1 MRLLRNKPFAL
12 LAALLA
18 LAAAAVAPA
27 QFLTGGDA
35 QASPAWSSFKLDA
48 KKRIRLNFRN
58 ASIDPVIE
66 LLSRESGVTIVKD
79 PKLTQKLTVS
89 SPKEVSLN
97 EAFEILNAAIG
108 LMNFELR
115 KEGSLLVIRE
125 KRQRTGMEGMTPEQL
140 SQMFGGGQSRTV
152 LRVYKVKFAAASEV
166 ARVVNEVFAAQ
177 QQSNNPF
184 ANFQFGGG
192 NFGRG
197 GRNQQQRTGGFNFG
211 GLNFGGQQTPE
222 VRASSDDFSNSV
234 IVNAPDSKQREVE
247 SLIEQIDQQTETPQ
261 EVVVYPLTY
270 ANASEVAV
278 SVQNVLSSNQPTGR
292 GAASGRQ
299 NDIFSRFQTAA
310 RFGSSQAAFGTVVA
324 DVRTNSL
331 VVTATKEN
339 QATVARVVEELDKK
353 VEYAN
358 TAVVIPLSNARSDDV
373 ATLLNQAF
381 GTTRTGAN
389 RNTGANRTA
398 TANRNTNTNRTGG
411 NAGGGGGGGG
421 GLAPQAEQLNLD
433 EILVDTDAEG
443 NLLTSVQFGGG
454 IFGQPQQQ
462 QGQGATGRAQDG
474 RIVNTR
480 QTAGNVTIISDPNT
494 NSIIVV
500 GDPENA
506 AVIESV
512 LGRLDRIP
520 DQVMIETIIVEATVD
535 RSAKLGLEWNLANGK
550 AFNTDGTTAG
560 GSIGFG
566 LQTNPL
572 PEGFRYSVTGG
583 NLGGFINAL
592 NTDDR
597 FQVLSTPKIFTSNN
611 VEAEI
616 NISQSVPFIVSQ
628 REDVNGNFIF
638 NYSFQDVGIVLRVTP
653 RITANGMVALDVLQ
667 TANDLQGFTSFNAP
681 IVNQRQA
688 STTVSVKDGATIV
701 LGGIMRSQVRTQVKK
716 LPLLGDIPILGEL
729 FKSRSNQEVKT
740 ELLVFLTPRVVRN
753 QAEAEKMTDDE
764 KAKLSKKTASMIPT
778 GPKSPTTE
786 RKKRPPVP

>member
-1 MRLLRNKPFAL
+1 MRTPRSKVWI
-12 LAALLA
+12 AAACLA
-18 LAAAAVAPA
+18 LVAVAPQAPA
-27 QFLTGGDA
+27 QFLTGGEG

-79 PKLTQKLTVS
+79 PKLTQKITVS
-89 SPKEVSLN
+89 SPKAVTLS
-97 EAFEILNAAIG
+97 EAFEILQAALG

-125 KRQRTGMEGMTPEQL
+125 RRQRTGTEGMSAEQL
-140 SQMFGGGQSRTV
+140 QQMFGGGQSRTV
-152 LRVYKVKFAAASEV
+152 LRVYKVKHAAASEV
-166 ARVVNEVFAAQ
+166 SRVVNEVFAAQ

-184 ANFQFGGG
+184 AFLQFGGG
-192 NFGRG
+192 GQRG
-197 GRNQQQRTGGFNFG
+197 GRNQRGSNPFGGFNFG
-211 GLNFGGQQTPE
+211 GQTAPE

-234 IVNAPDSKQREVE
+234 IVNAPEAKQREVE
-247 SLIEQIDQQTETPQ
+247 DLIEEIDKETEQPQ
-261 EVVVYPLTY
+261 EVQVYALTY
-270 ANASEVAV
+270 ATASEVAI

-324 DVRTNSL
+324 DTRTNSL

-339 QATVARVVEELDKK
+339 QATVAKVIEQLDKK

-358 TAVVIPLSNARSDDV
+358 AAIVIPLNNARSDDV
-373 ATLLNQAF
+373 AALLNQAF
-381 GTTRTGAN
+381 GN
-389 RNTGANRTA
+389 S
-398 TANRNTNTNRTGG
+398 RTGG
-411 NAGGGGGGGG
+411 QSRAGTARTNPTRTNTGTRAGGNLGGGGGGGG
-421 GLAPQAEQLNLD
+421 GLAPEREGEALKLD
-433 EILVDTDAEG
+433 ELVVDTDAEG
-443 NLLTSVQFGGG
+443 NLLTSIQFGGG
-454 IFGQPQQQ
+454 IFGQPRQQQ
-462 QGQGATGRAQDG
+462 PQQEATGRSQDG
-474 RIVNTR
+474 RVVNTP
-480 QTAGNVTIISDPNT
+480 QTVGNVTIISDPNT

-506 AVIESV
+506 AVVEGV
-512 LGRLDRIP
+512 LGQLDRIP

-535 RSAKLGLEWNLANGK
+535 RSQKLGLEWNLANGK
-550 AFNTDGTTAG
+550 AFNTDGTTASG
-560 GSIGFG
+560 GTDFG

-616 NISQSVPFIVSQ
+616 NISQSVPFVVSQ

-667 TANDLQGFTSFNAP
+667 TANDLQGFTDFNAP

-688 STTVSVKDGATIV
+688 STTVSVQDGSTIV
-701 LGGIMRSQVRTQVKK
+701 LGGIMRSQVRSQVKK

-729 FKSRSNQEVKT
+729 FKSRSKEEVKT
-740 ELLVFLTPRVVRN
+740 ELLVFLTPRIVRN
-753 QAEAEKMTDDE
+753 DEEARKMTQDE
-764 KAKLSKKTASMIPT
+764 RAKLSKKTAELIPPGT
-778 GPKSPTTE
+778 STRPTE
-786 RKKRPPVP
+786 RKKKPPVR